1 MCVREDVR
9 AKSMD
14 LVLFILNNRRQN
26 ALRVTMPGCPT
37 REELHHRAPVRS
49 VDEAEHRA
57 SLCARLFDHNFERN
71 VQIEINACIAL
82 HTRVE
87 VLKTLKMCLIRDE
100 KKTASEK
107 QTCLELSL
115 NLGMWSNLVSSG
127 FELLYTKEYTWVC
140 CHWQFLVQILAKMF
154 RSFLCMQVNRDK
166 KIALDSKKTEW
177 MKKENWIWGVK
188 RQQSISCHAKDDQRT
203 VSGQRSHE
211 SSAQNLQ
218 PRTFS
223 PESSSQ
229 SLQHNNEVKRACK
242 TFAQSFPS
250 VSVLMCISQDK
261 KSTTRDK
268 EAKRTFESLGQGKKG
283 QQNGNN
289 RRECEEVM
297 TKRGCIFER
306 KSDDVL
312 PKEEKVHLRLQF
324 NV

>member
-1 MCVREDVR
+1 MHAGQQGQKDCLGFKKQNGWKRRIGYEVWSV
-9 AKSMD
+9 
-14 LVLFILNNRRQN
+14 NRVF
-26 ALRVTMPGCPT
+26 RVT
-37 REELHHRAPVRS
+37 
-49 VDEAEHRA
+49 
-57 SLCARLFDHNFERN
+57 
-71 VQIEINACIAL
+71 Q
-82 HTRVE
+82 
-87 VLKTLKMCLIRDE
+87 
-100 KKTASEK
+100 
-107 QTCLELSL
+107 
-115 NLGMWSNLVSSG
+115 
-127 FELLYTKEYTWVC
+127 
-140 CHWQFLVQILAKMF
+140 
-154 RSFLCMQVNRDK
+154 
-166 KIALDSKKTEW
+166 
-177 MKKENWIWGVK
+177 
-188 RQQSISCHAKDDQRT
+188 DDQKT